1 MVSVYWPD
9 LNLDKG
15 KSPTPGK
22 SISFVF
28 SKSTTAGEQTLLTKQ
43 HCRCILVRV
52 VWLLARR
59 NIEVKESVIAP
70 DLNCRGAMMQICRT
84 LKWHRRPSSD
94 VKTRLPHVHTEE
106 NPVEAATQ
114 KKITCFFCERR
125 KHKPSKV
132 CLDKS
137 ISLNRQT

>member
-94 VKTRLPHVHTEE
+94 VNTRLPHVHTEE
-106 NPVEAATQ
+106 NLVEADTQ
-114 KKITCFFCERR
+114 KKITVFFVSVGSTNPQRCA
-125 KHKPSKV
+125 
-132 CLDKS
+132 
-137 ISLNRQT
+137 